1 MTKKRVALF
10 GSTGS
15 IGTQSLDVIR
25 RFPEKFDLVAI
36 TAHSSLELLV
46 EQFHEFEPQ
55 FLALSNPGS
64 HSELK
69 NQLGPQHQ
77 KRITDL
83 SFEELIEETRPDIV
97 INALVGAAGLGVTR
111 SALECGLR
119 LGLANKESLIMAG
132 ELVMDLA
139 QTPGAELIPIDSE
152 HSAIFQCLLGEKK
165 EEVSKIW
172 LTASGGPFFG
182 KTRNELLSITP
193 AQALKHPT
201 WSMGAKISI
210 DSSTLMNK
218 GLEVIEAHFLFDASY
233 DQIVA
238 VIHPQSVI
246 HSLVEYVDGTFK
258 AHLGVTDMRIPIQY
272 ALSYPKRF
280 ASPVK
285 DLDLRQLSN
294 LEFASPDLETFG
306 CLALAYEAGRA
317 GGTAAAIMNAAN
329 EVAVAAFLSERLP
342 YLGIEETID
351 AALDSVEGG
360 AQDSFDAVLDADARS
375 RRFSEN
381 FITSR

>member
-25 RFPEKFDLVAI
+25 RFPEKFELVAI

-55 FLALSNPGS
+55 FLALSNPSS